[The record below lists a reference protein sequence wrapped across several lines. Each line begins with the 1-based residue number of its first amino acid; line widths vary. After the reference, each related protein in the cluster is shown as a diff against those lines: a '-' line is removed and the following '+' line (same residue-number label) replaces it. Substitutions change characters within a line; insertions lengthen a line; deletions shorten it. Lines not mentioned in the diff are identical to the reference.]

1 MQPLSVKS
9 PSFKSLYIESRKY
22 FVNQKPYES
31 AEHEFEAALG
41 LPEPLPAGETILW
54 QGAPSWTAMTKHVF
68 RLQWLAVYFAVI
80 VVLQVFSV
88 AGSEG
93 GLAAGWSSVALAVF
107 LALIGLLL
115 VGLLAYWSATT
126 TMYTLTNRRIVMR
139 VGIVLTVTFNL
150 PYKSLKSADLKLY
163 KDGTGDIPMQIA
175 TEDKIAFSHLWP
187 HARPWRLAK
196 PEPMMRCVPE
206 AQQVASLLTQAWSEA
221 SGFAVKVDP
230 RVSAL
235 DNHAGA
241 QTA

>member
-1 MQPLSVKS
+1 M
-9 PSFKSLYIESRKY
+9 
-22 FVNQKPYES
+22 NQQPYES

-54 QGAPSWTAMTKHVF
+54 QGAPSWKAMAKHVY

-80 VVLQVFSV
+80 VVLQIFSV
-88 AGSEG
+88 AGGEG
-93 GLAAGWSSVALAVF
+93 GLAAAWSSVALAVV
-107 LALIGLLL
+107 LALIGLLF

-139 VGIVLTVTFNL
+139 VGIVLTITFNL

-175 TEDKIAFSHLWP
+175 TEDKIAFFHLWP
-187 HARPWRLAK
+187 HARPWRLAR
-196 PEPMMRCVPE
+196 PEPMMRCIPQ
-206 AQQVASLLTQAWSEA
+206 AQQVATLLTEAWMANTGLSKIAAQEVQAEQ
-221 SGFAVKVDP
+221 
-230 RVSAL
+230 
-235 DNHAGA
+235 AGV

>member
-1 MQPLSVKS
+1 
-9 PSFKSLYIESRKY
+9 
-22 FVNQKPYES
+22 VNQKPYES

-54 QGAPSWTAMTKHVF
+54 QGAPSWTAMAKHVF
-68 RLQWLAVYFAVI
+68 RLPWLAVYFAVI

-93 GLAAGWSSVALAVF
+93 GLSEGWSSVALAVF

-115 VGLLAYWSATT
+115 IGLLAYWSATT
-126 TMYTLTNRRIVMR
+126 TMYTLTNHRIVMR

-150 PYKSLKSADLKLY
+150 PYKTLRSADLKLY
-163 KDGTGDIPMQIA
+163 ADGTGDIPMQIA
-175 TEDKIAFSHLWP
+175 TEDKIAYFHLWP

-196 PEPMMRCVPE
+196 PEPMMRCIPE
-206 AQQVASLLTQAWSEA
+206 AQQVAKLLTEAWMISTGLSHMERQD
-221 SGFAVKVDP
+221 S
-230 RVSAL
+230 RL
-235 DNHAGA
+235 EQTGA

>member
-1 MQPLSVKS
+1 M
-9 PSFKSLYIESRKY
+9 
-22 FVNQKPYES
+22 NQKPYES

-54 QGAPSWTAMTKHVF
+54 QGAPSWTAMAKHVF
-68 RLQWLAVYFAVI
+68 RLPWLAVYFAVI

-93 GLAAGWSSVALAVF
+93 GLSEGWSSVALAVF

-115 VGLLAYWSATT
+115 IGLLAYWSATT

-150 PYKSLKSADLKLY
+150 PYKTLRSADLKLY
-163 KDGTGDIPMQIA
+163 ADGTGDIPMQIA
-175 TEDKIAFSHLWP
+175 TEDKIAFFHLWP
-187 HARPWRLAK
+187 HVRPWRLAK
-196 PEPMMRCVPE
+196 PEPMMRCIPE
-206 AQQVASLLTQAWSEA
+206 AQQVAELLTEAWKASTGLSKIEPQDIAVEQA
-221 SGFAVKVDP
+221 
-230 RVSAL
+230 R
-235 DNHAGA
+235 A

>member
-1 MQPLSVKS
+1 
-9 PSFKSLYIESRKY
+9 
-22 FVNQKPYES
+22 VNQQPYES

-54 QGAPSWTAMTKHVF
+54 QGAPSWQAMAKHVY

-80 VVLQVFSV
+80 VVLQIFSV
-88 AGSEG
+88 AGGEG
-93 GLAAGWSSVALAVF
+93 GLAAAWSSVALAVV
-107 LALIGLLL
+107 LALIGLLF

-139 VGIVLTVTFNL
+139 VGIVLTITFNL

-175 TEDKIAFSHLWP
+175 TEDKIAFFHLWP

-196 PEPMMRCVPE
+196 PEPMMRCIPQ
-206 AQQVASLLTQAWSEA
+206 AQQVATLLTEAWMANTGLSKIAAQEIQAEQ
-221 SGFAVKVDP
+221 
-230 RVSAL
+230 
-235 DNHAGA
+235 AGV

>member
-1 MQPLSVKS
+1 M
-9 PSFKSLYIESRKY
+9 
-22 FVNQKPYES
+22 NQKPYES

-54 QGAPSWTAMTKHVF
+54 QGAPSWTAMAKHVF
-68 RLQWLAVYFAVI
+68 RLPWLAVYFAVI

-93 GLAAGWSSVALAVF
+93 GLSEGWSSVALAVF

-115 VGLLAYWSATT
+115 IGLLAYWSATT

-150 PYKSLKSADLKLY
+150 PYKTLRSADLKLY
-163 KDGTGDIPMQIA
+163 ADGTGDIPMQIA
-175 TEDKIAFSHLWP
+175 TEDKIAYFHLWP

-196 PEPMMRCVPE
+196 PEPMMRCIPE
-206 AQQVASLLTQAWSEA
+206 AQQVAKLLTEAWMIST
-221 SGFAVKVDP
+221 G
-230 RVSAL
+230 L
-235 DNHAGA
+235 NHMERQDSRLEQTGA

>member
-1 MQPLSVKS
+1 
-9 PSFKSLYIESRKY
+9 
-22 FVNQKPYES
+22 VNQKPYES

-41 LPEPLPAGETILW
+41 LPEPLPAGEIILW
-54 QGAPSWTAMTKHVF
+54 QGTPSWTAMAKHVF

-80 VVLQVFSV
+80 VVLQIYSV

-206 AQQVASLLTQAWSEA
+206 AQQVAKLLTQAWSEA
-221 SGFAVKVDP
+221 SGFAVRTD
-230 RVSAL
+230 STISSI
-235 DNHAGA
+235 DNPAGA
-241 QTA
+241 QTV

>member
-1 MQPLSVKS
+1 
-9 PSFKSLYIESRKY
+9 
-22 FVNQKPYES
+22 VNQKPYES

-54 QGAPSWTAMTKHVF
+54 QGAPNWVAMAKHVF

-80 VVLQVFSV
+80 VVLQVISV

-93 GLAAGWSSVALAVF
+93 GLTAGWSSVALAF
-107 LALIGLLL
+107 ALAVIGLIL
-115 VGLLAYWSATT
+115 VGLMAYWSATEAL
-126 TMYTLTNRRIVMR
+126 YTLTNRRIVMR

-150 PYKSLKSADLKLY
+150 PYKTLGSAGLKLY

-175 TEDKIAFSHLWP
+175 TEDKIAYVHLWP
-187 HARPWRLAK
+187 HARPWRLAT

-206 AQQVASLLTQAWSEA
+206 AKKVAAILTEAWVASTGLSKKVAQETQVEQA
-221 SGFAVKVDP
+221 
-230 RVSAL
+230 RV
-235 DNHAGA
+235 

>member
-1 MQPLSVKS
+1 
-9 PSFKSLYIESRKY
+9 
-22 FVNQKPYES
+22 VNQKPYES

-54 QGAPSWTAMTKHVF
+54 QGSPSWTAMAKHVF

-93 GLAAGWSSVALAVF
+93 GIVAGWSSVALAVF

-115 VGLLAYWSATT
+115 IGLMAYWSATT

-163 KDGTGDIPMQIA
+163 KDGTGDIPMQIG
-175 TEDKIAFSHLWP
+175 TEDKIAFFHLWP
-187 HARPWRLAK
+187 HVRPWRLAN
-196 PEPMMRCVPE
+196 PEPMMRCIPDAKQVATLLTEAWMTSTGLSKLE
-206 AQQVASLLTQAWSEA
+206 AQDLAVEQV
-221 SGFAVKVDP
+221 
-230 RVSAL
+230 
-235 DNHAGA
+235 GA